1 VSVAEFSAPAKT
13 HGDDEDTSGTFPTV
27 ISLPFPPRRV
37 SGDERVLSREAAI
50 PPDKVPP
57 KEPTGERRF
66 DRITPVDDGILERV
80 DVREA
85 HPEFEIELKRLIRC
99 AESTVS
105 GETAGEAGW
114 AERRR
119 ADAAT
124 YSGYY
129 ETWWIEKEERH
140 TLRITSKSLSD
151 WATGPEQK
159 SGAAACSARL
169 GTRVHIGAGR
179 GYRF

>member
-80 DVREA
+80 DVREG
-85 HPEFEIELKRLIRC
+85 HPEFEIELKRLLRC
-99 AESTVS
+99 AKSTVP
-105 GETAGEAGW
+105 GEPVGEAGW

-119 ADAAT
+119 ADGASN
-124 YSGYY
+124 SGSRAYRY
-129 ETWWIEKEERH
+129 V
-140 TLRITSKSLSD
+140 
-151 WATGPEQK
+151 
-159 SGAAACSARL
+159 SADLQGEHL
-169 GTRVHIGAGR
+169 GELDVWLYRGDAGR
-179 GYRF
+179 RA